1 MAQLA
6 AGLLVGGTGA
16 AMAGCGAVLILRLVT
31 DKAGTEARSGLLDR
45 AGARVFRAWYLP
57 TDVWG
62 QVCTLVGRA
71 MSRGDCG
78 LRGS

>member
-31 DKAGTEARSGLLDR
+31 GKAGTEARSGLVDR
-45 AGARVFRAWYLP
+45 AGTQGILGLVPAHQCVGPGLHSG
-57 TDVWG
+57 G
-62 QVCTLVGRA
+62 QGHVRE
-71 MSRGDCG
+71 
-78 LRGS
+78 

>member
-45 AGARVFRAWYLP
+45 AGARGFRAWYLP

-71 MSRGDCG
+71 MSRGD
-78 LRGS
+78 